1 MFREHVRRLNAQ
13 YDQIRHRKETLP
25 EHHIVLQM
33 DSSENYSC
41 SSADEIQSGYWNKTQ
56 VTLHPIVAY
65 FKHDGKAQH
74 KSFVVVSDEVGH
86 NTNTVIAIIT
96 KIVPEINALD
106 EEVSHIHYVTDR
118 PTSQYRNKIMF
129 LIAKQHTQLFG
140 FPALWQYLE
149 AGHGKGPCD
158 GVGDC
163 AKRMADVAVKSG
175 QYVIQDAAVL
185 QMGFVMHK
193 K

>member
-1 MFREHVRRLNAQ
+1 MFSEHVRRLNAQ

-25 EHHIVLQM
+25 ELHIVLQM

-96 KIVPEINALD
+96 NIVPEVNALD
-106 EEVSHIHYVTDR
+106 EAISHIHYVTDS

-129 LIAKQHTQLFG
+129 LIVKQHTQLFG

-149 AGHGKGPCD
+149 AGHGKGPN
-158 GVGDC
+158 
-163 AKRMADVAVKSG
+163 
-175 QYVIQDAAVL
+175 DAL
-185 QMGFVMHK
+185 LRSTRYL
-193 K
+193 